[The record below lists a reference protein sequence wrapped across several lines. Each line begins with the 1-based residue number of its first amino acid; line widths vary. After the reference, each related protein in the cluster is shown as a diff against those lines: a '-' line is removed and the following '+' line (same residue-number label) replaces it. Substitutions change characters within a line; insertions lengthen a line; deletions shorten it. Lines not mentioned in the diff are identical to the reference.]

1 MSIKNN
7 IEVIYKSDA
16 AYPPFLSEL
25 DDAPEKLY
33 CIGSNNCIAKR

>member
-33 CIGSNNCIAKR
+33 CIGDLNGLQK